1 MKKPELLAPAGNME
15 KLKYAIHY
23 GADAVYLAG
32 KSYGLRA
39 KAGNF
44 TIDEI
49 ETAVKY
55 VHDKGK
61 KIYVTINI
69 FPHNNDFIGM
79 KEYIITLYKFNID
92 GVIVADAGIIKL
104 IKEVAP
110 ELNISLSTQANNTN
124 YYSANFWHELGIN
137 RIILARDLSIKEI
150 EEIIENTPKTLQ
162 IETFVHGAMCISYSG
177 RCLLSNY
184 MSRRDANRGD
194 CAHPCRWNYTLMEQ
208 TRENEYFPI
217 YEDERGTYI
226 FNSKDLCL
234 IENIPDFINIGV
246 DSLKIEGR
254 MKSVFYLAVVVSIYR
269 KVIDAYIEEPSN
281 YKFDT
286 KWLEELKK
294 ISHREYTKGFAFNKP
309 GYEEQNYLS
318 SSYVRDYDFVGVVL
332 EYNIDSEIAIIEQ
345 RNKIIIG
352 ETIEI
357 ISPGKD
363 FKTQRVTELWDLED
377 NPLDSV
383 PHPKMVFKMKTNFP
397 VKAYDILRKA
407 RKDKVI

>member
-61 KIYVTINI
+61 KIYVAINI
-69 FPHNNDFIGM
+69 FPHNNDFHGM
-79 KEYIITLYKFNID
+79 KEYIVTLYKFKID

-124 YYSANFWHELGIN
+124 YYSANFWHEIGIN

-254 MKSVFYLAVVVSIYR
+254 MKSIFYLAVVVSIYR
-269 KVIDAYIEEPSN
+269 KVIDAYIAEPSN
-281 YKFDT
+281 YRFDT

-332 EYNIDSEIAIIEQ
+332 EYDIDSEIAIIEQ

-352 ETIEI
+352 DTIEI

-363 FKTQRVTELWDLED
+363 FKTQIVTELRDLED

-383 PHPKMVFKMKTNFP
+383 PHPKMLFKMKINFT
-397 VKAYDILRKA
+397 VKAYDMLRKA
-407 RKDKVI
+407 QKDK